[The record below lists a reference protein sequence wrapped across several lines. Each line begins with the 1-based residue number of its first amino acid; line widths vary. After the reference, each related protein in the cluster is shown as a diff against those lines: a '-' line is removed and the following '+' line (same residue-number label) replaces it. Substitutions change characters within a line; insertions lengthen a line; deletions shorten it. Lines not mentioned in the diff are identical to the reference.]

1 MGSSFKTSEEATK
14 VDAFCTRQCL
24 VRPDN
29 RQSVCFWPINRIVN
43 MIYVHDITCLVF
55 KKVFLPS
62 LMKKF
67 ECLHKQLAS
76 ILPDRTI
83 RSTNSYF
90 TRLYGTTCLVIA
102 RGMHSH
108 CCVLCTHCLELS
120 ARVVYSHLYLLVK
133 LLSSDSNESSI
144 VVFQ

>member
-1 MGSSFKTSEEATK
+1 
-14 VDAFCTRQCL
+14 
-24 VRPDN
+24 
-29 RQSVCFWPINRIVN
+29 
-43 MIYVHDITCLVF
+43 MIYVHDVTCLVF

-90 TRLYGTTCLVIA
+90 PRLYGTTCLVIA
-102 RGMHSH
+102 GGMPLH
-108 CCVLCTHCLELS
+108 CNVLHH
-120 ARVVYSHLYLLVK
+120 A
-133 LLSSDSNESSI
+133 
-144 VVFQ
+144 